1 MCRKPRLRPS
11 LLHRLHR
18 IRSRQTWLVLA
29 GLGLALAGLGWLGS
43 GRSQSQ
49 GEPIGLFTTL
59 PILWSDS
66 AELGAELRRD
76 ATPHWALKILA
87 ERGRIEPLDLLA
99 GPSGVAPLGR
109 LRRLVIA
116 QPRPLAPAENV
127 ALDDWVRGGGRL
139 LLLADPALTQ
149 DSAFGLGDPRRP
161 QAVALL
167 SPILDRWELD
177 LLFDD
182 SQVLGE
188 ATREVLGVQT
198 PVNLPGRFATRG
210 QANCRLWADGL
221 AVTCT
226 IGKGR
231 VVALA
236 DAAVLEQADPAGAR
250 PRALAALLDAAFAA
264 R

>member
-1 MCRKPRLRPS
+1 MALS
-11 LLHRLHR
+11 LA
-18 IRSRQTWLVLA
+18 V
-29 GLGLALAGLGWLGS
+29 LGWLGA
-43 GRSQSQ
+43 GRGTSAN
-49 GEPIGLFTTL
+49 EPVGLFTSL
-59 PILWSDS
+59 PILWADNPD
-66 AELGAELRRD
+66 LGSELRPD
-76 ATPHWALKILA
+76 AAPHWALKVLA
-87 ERGRIEPLDLLA
+87 ARGT
-99 GPSGVAPLGR
+99 VAPLDVLAPAGLAR

-116 QPRPLAPAENV
+116 QPRPLGPAENV
-127 ALDDWVRGGGRL
+127 ALDDWVRGGGQL

-149 DSAFGLGDPRRP
+149 DSVFAIGDPRRP

-167 SPILDRWELD
+167 SPILGRWDLD

-188 ATREVLGVQT
+188 TSRDVLGVQT

-221 AVTCT
+221 AVTCA
-226 IGKGR
+226 IGRGR

-236 DAAVLEQADPAGAR
+236 DAALLEPGDPSGLR
-250 PRALAALLDAAFAA
+250 PKALGSLLDAAFLA

>member
-1 MCRKPRLRPS
+1 M
-11 LLHRLHR
+11 
-18 IRSRQTWLVLA
+18 
-29 GLGLALAGLGWLGS
+29 GS
-43 GRSQSQ
+43 GRSENN
-49 GEPIGLFTTL
+49 GEPIGLFTSL
-59 PILWSDS
+59 PILWADS
-66 AELGAELRRD
+66 PELGSELRPD
-76 ATPHWALKILA
+76 AAPHWALKVFA
-87 ERGRIEPLDLLA
+87 ARGKIEPLDMLA
-99 GPSGVAPLGR
+99 GPRGSAPLDK

-127 ALDDWVRGGGRL
+127 ALDDWVRGGGQL

-149 DSAFGLGDPRRP
+149 DSAFALGDPRRP

-167 SPILDRWELD
+167 SPILGRWGLD

-182 SQVLGE
+182 SQVMGE
-188 ATREVLGVQT
+188 GSHEVLGVAT

-236 DAAVLEQADPAGAR
+236 DAAVLEPNDPSGLR
-250 PRALAALLDAAFAA
+250 PKAFVGLLDAAFTP

>member
-1 MCRKPRLRPS
+1 MPRSRPS
-11 LLHRLHR
+11 PSRQPRRTR
-18 IRSRQTWLVLA
+18 IRRTWLVVA
-29 GLGLALAGLGWLGS
+29 VLGLALAVLGWLGS
-43 GRSQSQ
+43 GRGTSE

-59 PILWSDS
+59 PILWADS
-66 AELGAELRRD
+66 AELGAELRPD
-76 ATPHWALKILA
+76 AAPHWALKVFA
-87 ERGRIEPLDLLA
+87 AHGKIEPLDQLTTTSLA
-99 GPSGVAPLGR
+99 G

-116 QPRPLAPAENV
+116 QPRPLGPAENV
-127 ALDDWVRGGGRL
+127 ALDDWVRGGGHV

-149 DSAFGLGDPRRP
+149 DSAFAIGDPRRP

-167 SPILDRWELD
+167 SPILGRWELD

-182 SQVLGE
+182 SQVMGE
-188 ATREVLGVQT
+188 SSREVLGLTT

-221 AVTCT
+221 AVTCV

-236 DAAVLEQADPAGAR
+236 DAAVLEPGDPSGLRPKAFAG
-250 PRALAALLDAAFAA
+250 LLDAAFAA

>member
-1 MCRKPRLRPS
+1 MRGKS
-11 LLHRLHR
+11 
-18 IRSRQTWLVLA
+18 SA
-29 GLGLALAGLGWLGS
+29 
-43 GRSQSQ
+43 
-49 GEPIGLFTTL
+49 EPVGLFTSL

-66 AELGAELRRD
+66 PELGAELRSD
-76 ATPHWALKILA
+76 HSPHWARAVIA
-87 ERGRIEPLDLLA
+87 QRGPIDPLDTLTGPGLA
-99 GPSGVAPLGR
+99 R

-116 QPRPLAPAENV
+116 QPRPLGPTENV
-127 ALDDWVRGGGRL
+127 ALDDWVRGGGHL

-149 DSAFGLGDPRRP
+149 ESQFQLGDPRRP

-167 SPILDRWELD
+167 SPILGRWGLD

-182 SQVLGE
+182 RQVIGETSRDVLGL
-188 ATREVLGVQT
+188 AT

-221 AVTCT
+221 AVTCA

-236 DAAVLEQADPAGAR
+236 DAAVLESSDPSGQRGKAI
-250 PRALAALLDAAFAA
+250 AALLDAAFAA

>member
-1 MCRKPRLRPS
+1 VLA
-11 LLHRLHR
+11 
-18 IRSRQTWLVLA
+18 LVLA
-29 GLGLALAGLGWLGS
+29 ALGWLGA
-43 GRSQSQ
+43 GRGESS
-49 GEPIGLFTTL
+49 GEPIGLFTSL
-59 PILWSDS
+59 PILWADS
-66 AELGAELRRD
+66 AELGSELRPD
-76 ATPHWALKILA
+76 AAPHWALKVFA
-87 ERGRIEPLDLLA
+87 ARGKIEPLDMLA
-99 GPSGVAPLGR
+99 GPTGAAPLDK

-116 QPRPLAPAENV
+116 QSRPLAPAENV
-127 ALDDWVRGGGRL
+127 ALDDWVRGGGQL

-149 DSAFGLGDPRRP
+149 DSAFAIGDPRRP
-161 QAVALL
+161 QAVAML
-167 SPILDRWELD
+167 SPILGRWELD

-182 SQVLGE
+182 SQVMGE
-188 ATREVLGVQT
+188 SNREVLGVAT

-236 DAAVLEQADPAGAR
+236 DAAVLEPSDPSGVR
-250 PRALAALLDAAFAA
+250 PRAFAALLDAAFAA

>member
-1 MCRKPRLRPS
+1 MPRCRRGLPHQPRKIK
-11 LLHRLHR
+11 
-18 IRSRQTWLVLA
+18 IRKTWVIVAL
-29 GLGLALAGLGWLGS
+29 LGLALAVIGWLGS
-43 GRSQSQ
+43 GRGQGS

-59 PILWSDS
+59 PILWADS
-66 AELGAELRRD
+66 PELGSELRPD
-76 ATPHWALKILA
+76 AAPHWALKVFA
-87 ERGRIEPLDLLA
+87 ARGKIAPLDLLRPDNLA
-99 GPSGVAPLGR
+99 A

-127 ALDDWVRGGGRL
+127 ALDNWVRGGGHL

-149 DSAFGLGDPRRP
+149 DSAFAIGDPRRP

-167 SPILDRWELD
+167 SPILGRWELD

-182 SQVLGE
+182 SQVMGE
-188 ATREVLGVQT
+188 ASRDVLGVAT

-231 VVALA
+231 VVAMA
-236 DAAVLEQADPAGAR
+236 DAAVLEPGDPSGMRSRAFAG
-250 PRALAALLDAAFAA
+250 LLDAAFAA

>member
-1 MCRKPRLRPS
+1 M
-11 LLHRLHR
+11 
-18 IRSRQTWLVLA
+18 LA
-29 GLGLALAGLGWLGS
+29 ALGLALAAIGWLGS
-43 GRSQSQ
+43 GQGKSP
-49 GEPIGLFTTL
+49 GEPIGLFTSL

-66 AELGAELRRD
+66 PDLGAELRSD
-76 ATPHWALKILA
+76 HAPHWA
-87 ERGRIEPLDLLA
+87 RGVIEQRGAIEPLDMLTSPML
-99 GPSGVAPLGR
+99 PR

-116 QPRPLAPAENV
+116 QSRPLGPAENV
-127 ALDDWVRGGGRL
+127 ALDDWVRGGGHL

-149 DSAFGLGDPRRP
+149 DSQFQLGDPRRP

-167 SPILDRWELD
+167 SPILGRWELD

-182 SQVLGE
+182 SQQMGE
-188 ATREVLGVQT
+188 GSAEVLGVAT

-210 QANCRLWADGL
+210 QANCKLWAQGL
-221 AVTCT
+221 AVTCS

-236 DAAVLEQADPAGAR
+236 DAAVLEQGDPSGQR
-250 PRALAALLDAAFAA
+250 PKAFAALLDAAFAA

>member
-1 MCRKPRLRPS
+1 MGPSPKIRK
-11 LLHRLHR
+11 
-18 IRSRQTWLVLA
+18 TWSILAVLALVLA
-29 GLGLALAGLGWLGS
+29 ALGWLGS
-43 GRSQSQ
+43 GRSASN
-49 GEPIGLFTTL
+49 GEPIGLFTSL
-59 PILWSDS
+59 PILWADS
-66 AELGAELRRD
+66 PQLGFELHPD
-76 ATPHWALKILA
+76 AAPHWALKVFA
-87 ERGRIEPLDLLA
+87 TRGKVEPLDMLA
-99 GPSGVAPLGR
+99 GPTGSAPLGM

-127 ALDDWVRGGGRL
+127 ALDEWVRGGGHL

-149 DSAFGLGDPRRP
+149 DSAFAIGDPRRP
-161 QAVALL
+161 QTVALL
-167 SPILDRWELD
+167 SPILGRWELD

-182 SQVLGE
+182 SQVMGE
-188 ATREVLGVQT
+188 SRREVLGLAT
-198 PVNLPGRFATRG
+198 PVNLPGRLATRG

-236 DAAVLEQADPAGAR
+236 DAAVLEPDDPSGTRPKAFAG
-250 PRALAALLDAAFAA
+250 LLDAAFAA